1 MSSIKN
7 NNIFEKTSFLGNNSS
22 ELIEK
27 KVFIEYLKKE
37 LSLINP
43 SIIISFGELSYTL
56 LMNKSLE
63 KEEFN
68 QIRGQLF
75 KFSEYPVVPTFNP
88 SYLLLKDS
96 LETKRYFWED
106 LLIVMNELKLEITE
120 KQKKYFK
127 KQ

>member
-1 MSSIKN
+1 M
-7 NNIFEKTSFLGNNSS
+7 NNSH
-22 ELIEK
+22 EK
-27 KVFIEYLKKE
+27 K
-37 LSLINP
+37 
-43 SIIISFGELSYTL
+43 
-56 LMNKSLE
+56 
-63 KEEFN
+63 EFN
-68 QIRGQLF
+68 EIRGKLF
-75 KFSEYPVVPTFNP
+75 KFSEYPVVPTFDL